1 MLCGWFG
8 TVRYGSSLI
17 RAKLGNQRAA
27 LEWYPCG
34 LYKGVPPPPPP
45 HPPEARRK
53 SLFISDVFA
62 GYFIRNQLKPF
73 LKWQMKGFR
82 C

>member
-1 MLCGWFG
+1 MLYGWFG
-8 TVRYGSSLI
+8 KVRYGSSLI
-17 RAKLGNQRAA
+17 KAKIGNQRAA
-27 LEWYPCG
+27 LEWYPYG

-45 HPPEARRK
+45 LGARRK

-73 LKWQMKGFR
+73 LKA
-82 C
+82 